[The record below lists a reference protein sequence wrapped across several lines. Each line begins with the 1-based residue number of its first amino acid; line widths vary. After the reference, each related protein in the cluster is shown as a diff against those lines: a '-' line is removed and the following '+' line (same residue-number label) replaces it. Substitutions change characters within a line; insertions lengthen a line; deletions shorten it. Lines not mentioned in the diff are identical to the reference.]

1 LSPDELRRLAEEATP
16 GPWHWWDEGYL
27 ANGSLKS
34 KHGLI
39 LKLRP
44 VEAVEPCVEPKGANA
59 RLIAL
64 APDLAR
70 VLADAAQIIEVF
82 QHEEPDLMTADLKD
96 WQERFRGLDAN

>member
-1 LSPDELRRLAEEATP
+1 MTPDELRRLAEEATP

-44 VEAVEPCVEPKGANA
+44 VEAEGFRCPSGA
-59 RLIAL
+59 R
-64 APDLAR
+64 
-70 VLADAAQIIEVF
+70 
-82 QHEEPDLMTADLKD
+82 
-96 WQERFRGLDAN
+96 